1 MQQQQ
6 QNIAKQRTS
15 GRCNSKGRQGG
26 RAKESASRARKR
38 RLAPWSAPDTHGR
51 LLFTIHDTI
60 HFLPAFHLACQPCFL
75 LSFHPSHPPSL
86 PLLPCWLCVLYPPH
100 SPLLTSFLAWC
111 TVPCSWPRILPGP
124 PVPALQEPSGCTW
137 CIVDVDTAREKQGHY
152 TMHRH
157 DRRDRQTV

>member
-86 PLLPCWLCVLYPPH
+86 PL
-100 SPLLTSFLAWC
+100 SFLAGVVYC
-111 TVPCSWPRILPGP
+111 TPSIPPFLLPFSLG
-124 PVPALQEPSGCTW
+124 ALYLVFGQEFCQVLLS
-137 CIVDVDTAREKQGHY
+137 RLFKN
-152 TMHRH
+152 
-157 DRRDRQTV
+157 RQVAPGVS